1 MAVQRDYTLWD
12 TIVLGAVALAET
24 LLFQVAQGGDATHTE
39 SFTNSPGAGSLPGL
53 QEFEI
58 QEVHLILDT
67 PVLPADIL
75 KLHQASF
82 LEIRISEHTE
92 LKIPSQMA
100 ASFSAYGGHFVTAT
114 AEEAGL
120 GLLGNGYKLTK
131 SIRIPGATPWKVR
144 YVQGTALAVGS
155 KNMRCVLRGILTSET

>member
-1 MAVQRDYTLWD
+1 MAVVRDYTLWD
-12 TIVLGAVALAET
+12 TVVLGTVALTET

-39 SFTNSPGAGSLPGL
+39 SYTNSPGAGSLPGQ
-53 QEFEI
+53 QEFLI

-100 ASFSAYGGHFVTAT
+100 VSYSAYGGHFVTAT
-114 AEEAGL
+114 AEQAGL
-120 GLLGNGYKLTK
+120 GLLGNGFILARP
-131 SIRIPGATPWKVR
+131 IRIPGATPWKVR

-155 KNMRCVLRGILTSET
+155 KNLRCVLRGELTSET